1 MIFFSSPVPV
11 FSSPVDVPQIRY
23 GYLVDK
29 EIKNAAWDW
38 SDVSSPIFGC
48 SVKVCIVGIF
58 RT

>member
-1 MIFFSSPVPV
+1 V

-48 SVKVCIVGIF
+48 SAKVCIVGIF